1 MKSSVVTVG
10 TTAVL
15 VVASDDTHRTVYLH
29 HESNQA
35 IYIGGADVTTA
46 NGLHMKKAQNYVIVV
61 PSRQTLYAIAD
72 LAGQEVRVLTPDVD

>member
-1 MKSSVVTVG
+1 MKSSAVTVG

-35 IYIGGADVTTA
+35 IYIGGSDLTTA
-46 NGLHMKKAQNYVIVV
+46 NGLHMKKSQTMTFVV
-61 PSRQTLYAIAD
+61 PSKQTLYAIAD
-72 LAGQEVRVLTPDVD
+72 LAGQELRVLTPDVD